1 MAYSRKYEGYKEF
14 LLNKICGQK
23 QYNFTHTVGE
33 TMALIRKCQPNTI
46 EDWERWYFNNA
57 QTNTKEP
64 RRITEETIKNLGV
77 KFREVMRNE
86 FIPAI
91 LDAIDKL
98 TDEEIESYVYNL
110 VINRT
115 YDGYITEKLVVSEL
129 LSKKFPNVTIE
140 ESTPEQDHAGNIDY
154 VINVNKFKIGIQ
166 IKPITA
172 NANFG
177 GFSLTER
184 MQDSFNSF
192 QEEFGGEVFIVFSK
206 EGKIDNIEVIENI
219 QNEIDRLHNI

>member
-23 QYNFTHTVGE
+23 QYNYPRNVGE
-33 TMALIRKCQPNTI
+33 TMALIRKCRPNSI
-46 EDWERWYFNNA
+46 EDWESWYFNNA

-64 RRITEETIKNLGV
+64 ERITEETLKNLGV
-77 KFREVMRNE
+77 KLREVMRNE

>member
-23 QYNFTHTVGE
+23 QYNYPRNVGE

-64 RRITEETIKNLGV
+64 ERITEETLKNLGV
-77 KFREVMRNE
+77 KLREVMRNE